1 MTQSS
6 ALKYNL
12 LIIEANRLGRSMKL
26 LDQATSELPDPPYV
40 DEYFEGFAA
49 VGEQLW
55 GIASVLQI
63 IRETP
68 NGYINEEAL
77 ESLHSVVQFAAGIE
91 ETEWAKE
98 LLKADSILGS

>member
-6 ALKYNL
+6 ALNYNL
-12 LIIEANRLGRSMKL
+12 LIIEANRLGRRMKL
-26 LDQATSELPDPPYV
+26 LDQATANLSDPPYD

-49 VGEQLW
+49 LSEKLW
-55 GIASVLQI
+55 GIGSVLQI

-77 ESLHSVVQFAAGIE
+77 ESLRSEVEFAAAIE
-91 ETEWAKE
+91 KAEWAKE
-98 LLKADSILGS
+98 LLRADSILGS